1 MPAGGYNFGMKE
13 PRETELE
20 GQAGMATSAAWRAF
34 DAVANRA
41 AEAIRVVED
50 VVRFMLDDRVLSA
63 EAKQLRHDLAAAV
76 AAAGRERAVLA
87 RDVAGDVGTDLEA
100 ERPLARRTAS
110 DLLAANAARGGQAIR
125 SLSEIAAMVAPAHA
139 AAFDPLR
146 YRLYAIER
154 NAAIAIRS
162 CGRLDGVRLCVLVD
176 GRGSEAAFGQ
186 LLATLLEAGVRMIQL
201 RDKSLA
207 TPELLSRARQAV
219 AVARPFGAVVIVN
232 DRVDVALAAGADG
245 VHVGENDLPTRDAR
259 RLLGPDRLLGRT
271 AHSMEELHAA
281 VADGA
286 DYLGVGPCFESQ
298 TKAFGSFADRA
309 FLAEAATAT
318 ALPVFAI
325 GGITVDRL
333 NEVASLGFCRVAVA
347 SAVTSAVDPAAAAAA
362 FLGRLSKNVS
372 RSMATTAAAMS
383 ASSRER

>member
-1 MPAGGYNFGMKE
+1 MQE
-13 PRETELE
+13 PRETEPD
-20 GQAGMATSAAWRAF
+20 GQAGPDTSAAWRAF

-50 VVRFMLDDRVLSA
+50 VLRFMLDDRTLSS
-63 EAKQLRHDLAAAV
+63 EAKQLRHDLSAAV
-76 AAAGRERAVLA
+76 ASAGRERAVLA
-87 RDVAGDVGTDLEA
+87 RDVAGDVGTDLVA
-100 ERPLARRTAS
+100 ARSLGRRTAS

-125 SLSEIAAMVAPAHA
+125 SLGEIAAMVAPAQA

-154 NAAIAIRS
+154 NAALAIRS
-162 CGRLDGVRLCVLVD
+162 CGRLEGVGMCVLVD
-176 GRGSEAAFGQ
+176 GRETEAAFGR
-186 LLATLLEAGVRMIQL
+186 LVTSLLEAGVRMIQL
-201 RDKSLA
+201 RDKALP

-219 AVARPFGAVVIVN
+219 AIARPFRAIVIVN
-232 DRVDVALAAGADG
+232 DRVDVALAAAADG
-245 VHVGENDLPTRDAR
+245 AHVGETDLPTRDAR

-271 AHSMEELHAA
+271 AHSMEELRAA

-286 DYLGVGPCFESQ
+286 DYLGVGPCFESP

-309 FLAEAATAT
+309 FLAEAAKAT
-318 ALPVFAI
+318 SLPVFAI

-333 NEVASLGFCRVAVA
+333 AELASLGFRRVAVA
-347 SAVTSAVDPAAAAAA
+347 SAVTSAADPAATAAT
-362 FLGRLSKNVS
+362 FLDRLRQSADRKSV
-372 RSMATTAAAMS
+372 TTAVAMS

>member
-1 MPAGGYNFGMKE
+1 MENL
-13 PRETELE
+13 RETEPE
-20 GQAGMATSAAWRAF
+20 GQAGMATSSAWRAF
-34 DAVANRA
+34 DAVAPRA

-50 VVRFMLDDRVLSA
+50 VVRFMLDDKSLSA

-76 AAAGRERAVLA
+76 AAVGRERGVLA

-100 ERPLARRTAS
+100 DRPLARRTAS

-125 SLSEIAAMVAPAHA
+125 SLSEIAAIIAPAHG

-176 GRGSEAAFGQ
+176 GRESEAAFVT
-186 LLATLLEAGVRMIQL
+186 LLASLLEAGVRMIQL

-207 TPELLSRARQAV
+207 TPELLSRARRAV
-219 AVARPFGAVVIVN
+219 AVARPFGAIVIVN
-232 DRVDVALAAGADG
+232 DRVDVALAAGAGG

-271 AHSMEELHAA
+271 AHSMEELRAA

-325 GGITVDRL
+325 GGVGVDRL
-333 NEVASLGFCRVAVA
+333 DELASLGFHRVAVA
-347 SAVTSAVDPAAAAAA
+347 SAVTAAADPASSSVM
-362 FLGRLSKNVS
+362 FLRRLAEAD
-372 RSMATTAAAMS
+372 RSIATTAAAMS

>member
-1 MPAGGYNFGMKE
+1 MEA
-13 PRETELE
+13 PRETVSD
-20 GQAGMATSAAWRAF
+20 GQAGLTPSAAWRAF
-34 DAVANRA
+34 DAVGNRA

-50 VVRFMLDDRVLSA
+50 VVRFMLDDRTLSSD
-63 EAKQLRHDLAAAV
+63 AKQLRHDLVAAL
-76 AAAGRERAVLA
+76 AAAGRGRAVLA
-87 RDVAGDVGTDLEA
+87 RDVVGDVGTDLAA

-125 SLSEIAAMVAPAHA
+125 SLAEIAAMVAPAQA

-154 NAAIAIRS
+154 NAARAIRS
-162 CGRLDGVRLCVLVD
+162 RGRLDGVGMCVLVD
-176 GRGSEAAFGQ
+176 GRESEAAFGR
-186 LLATLLEAGVRMIQL
+186 LVTSLLEAGTRMIQL
-201 RDKSLA
+201 RDKVLA
-207 TPELLSRARQAV
+207 TPSLLSRARQAV
-219 AVARPFGAVVIVN
+219 AIARPAGAIVIVN

-245 VHVGENDLPTRDAR
+245 AHVGETDLPTRDAR
-259 RLLGPDRLLGRT
+259 RLLGPDLLLGRT
-271 AHSMEELHAA
+271 AHSMEELRAA

-286 DYLGVGPCFESQ
+286 DYLGVGPCFESP

-309 FLAEAATAT
+309 FLAEAAKAT

-333 NEVASLGFCRVAVA
+333 AELASLGFRRVAVA
-347 SAVTSAVDPAAAAAA
+347 SAVTSAADPAA
-362 FLGRLSKNVS
+362 
-372 RSMATTAAAMS
+372 TAATFLDRLRQSADRKSVITAVAMS